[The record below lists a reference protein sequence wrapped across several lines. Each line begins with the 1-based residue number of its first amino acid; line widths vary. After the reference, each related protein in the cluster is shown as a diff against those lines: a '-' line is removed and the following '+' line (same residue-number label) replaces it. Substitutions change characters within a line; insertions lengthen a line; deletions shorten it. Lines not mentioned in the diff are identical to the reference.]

1 MRRSAGHR
9 LSRAVRRSFGSRAA
23 ARAWQKSTRQQIRR
37 WQPSPGIPSRRESYR
52 FGGLRQ
58 RSVGKQIADLQPIRS
73 VLFPFVQGQAVR
85 FEQLSDLTRSPMQQL
100 VKYGHHDAKGT
111 IAEDHAFG
119 DPRELL
125 VLGDCDGKSIVIVD
139 VQ

>member
-23 ARAWQKSTRQQIRR
+23 ARAWQKSTRQQIRG
-37 WQPSPGIPSRRESYR
+37 WPPSPGIPSRRESYR
-52 FGGLRQ
+52 FGLRQ
-58 RSVGKQIADLQPIRS
+58 RSGGKQIADLQPIRS

-85 FEQLSDLTRSPMQQL
+85 FEQLSDLTGSPMSQL
-100 VKYGHHDAKGT
+100 VKYRHHDAKVT

-125 VLGDCDGKSIVIVD
+125 VLGDCEGKSMGVVR
-139 VQ
+139 